1 MDGTELWIRRP
12 GSPEARRL
20 FVGRLDGHDGP
31 VLALRTEAGPR
42 LLAVLLGDEEEAE
55 LTELLA
61 ELPEAAL
68 DLRAAQED

>member
-20 FVGRLDGHDGP
+20 FVGRLEGREGP
-31 VLALRTEAGPR
+31 VLALRTDAGFR
-42 LLAVLLGDEEEAE
+42 VLAVLLGDEEEAE

-68 DLRAAQED
+68 DLRASQGD